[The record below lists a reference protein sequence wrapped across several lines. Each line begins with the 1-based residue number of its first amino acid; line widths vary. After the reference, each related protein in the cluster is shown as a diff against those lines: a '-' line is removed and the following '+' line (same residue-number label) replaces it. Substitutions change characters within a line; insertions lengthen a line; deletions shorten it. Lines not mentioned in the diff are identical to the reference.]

1 MMIYKIAGALF
12 LSVSGVLCAAHLNRR
27 AERRVRQIGG
37 WISLLRFVR
46 GQVECFSLP
55 MSEILARCPP
65 EIFAEC
71 SFAGDVAPT
80 SFEMLLS
87 ASPPDDRA
95 SEELLRRFC
104 TEFGRGY
111 REEELRGCDYFLAG
125 LEARRTELST
135 KLPTQK
141 KMHTTL
147 CLCSALAVVL
157 LLL

>member
-1 MMIYKIAGALF
+1 MLIYKIAGALF

-37 WISLLRFVR
+37 WISLLRFVK

-55 MSEILARCPP
+55 MGEILARCNP
-65 EIFAEC
+65 EILAEC

-80 SFEMLLS
+80 SFEALLT
-87 ASPPDDRA
+87 AAVPDDRDT
-95 SEELLRRFC
+95 EEILRRFC
-104 TEFGRGY
+104 AEFGRGY
-111 REEELRGCDYFLAG
+111 REEEMRGCDYFLSQ
-125 LEARRTELST
+125 LEARRSELSG
-135 KLPTQK
+135 KLPAQK